1 MKLSVSNIAWGKN
14 NFSEFL
20 SILKNNKCDGV
31 EIAPSLIWEE
41 PTEISPQEIIEFK
54 KNLNSFNLELVGFH
68 SLLYTKPELELFKN
82 NNLRRQTIDYIF
94 KLIKLCNDLGGKKL
108 IFGSPKNRR
117 LNGRTYEECFQQSIS
132 DFREIAK
139 FSKKYKI
146 YFCIEPLSKN
156 ISEFIQSVKEG
167 IEIVESV
174 NEEHFKLHIDTKTLF
189 HTKEDLK
196 AIIKNKTHLVEHV
209 HVSDDNLNPPG
220 TINFNHEITGKILK
234 KINYNKYVSIE
245 MLTNKESHKQEKIK
259 VIENSISFVKK
270 RYF

>member
-41 PTEISPQEIIEFK
+41 PTEISPQEITEFK

-156 ISEFIQSVKEG
+156 ISEFIQSIKEG

-196 AIIKNKTHLVEHV
+196 AIIKNKTHLAM
-209 HVSDDNLNPPG
+209 
-220 TINFNHEITGKILK
+220 II
-234 KINYNKYVSIE
+234 
-245 MLTNKESHKQEKIK
+245 
-259 VIENSISFVKK
+259 
-270 RYF
+270 